1 MAIIVDTDVTSYL
14 ESKYLLK
21 EDSRAKLYQPR
32 LFGLPKMISF
42 MTLAELR
49 RWEFQSNWGAKRIKQ
64 AREFLDDFI
73 VIYADEEL
81 CDIWAGIKSDAHRK
95 GRPIETADGW
105 VAAVALMFDIALV
118 THNRRHFENIKNLQI
133 ISEA

>member
-1 MAIIVDTDVTSYL
+1 MVIVDTDVTSYL
-14 ESKYLLK
+14 LK
-21 EDSRAKLYQPR
+21 EDSRAALYRPH

-49 RWEFQSNWGAKRIKQ
+49 RWELQSNWGVKRIRQ
-64 AREFLDDFI
+64 AREFLNDFT

-81 CDIWAGIKSDAHRK
+81 CRLWAKIKSDAYRK
-95 GRPIETADGW
+95 GRPIETADAW
-105 VAAVALMFDIALV
+105 VAAVALMFDIPLV
-118 THNRRHFENIKNLQI
+118 TNNRKHFENVGNLKI